1 MIRKTTILLCGLA
14 CVAACASAAWGQGE
28 PGVAVTV
35 YNQGYAVVKEDR
47 VVEIPDTQSVIKFVD
62 VAQRIDPT
70 SVYFKSLTDPEGTG
84 VLEQNYEYDLVSADK
99 LLAKYI
105 DRPLSVW
112 TTNGKRYEGTLLSF
126 DAGQLV
132 LKTPEGIAMV
142 QRAQNVQDIQFAAL
156 PEGLLTKPTLVW
168 KVAAGRTGKHL
179 VRMAYQTTGMGWRAD
194 YNVVTNKDDTKVDV
208 AGWVTVTNSSGATY
222 KDARLKLIAGDVR
235 RVEPP
240 APQRMMYEGA
250 RKAAAAM
257 DAAMPEEKAFF
268 EYHLYTF
275 PNRTTLAD
283 SQVKQ
288 LQLLN
293 AADVGVEK
301 VYVYEAQ
308 TGRYWGGT
316 YTDRSYGQTG
326 NKKVKVM
333 LEIANTKSNHL
344 GMPLPAGKV
353 RVFKRDEADNSLEF
367 IGEDQIDH
375 TKDTDTVRLYVG
387 NAFDVNGEREVM
399 DFTVETGRK
408 RMQEKVR
415 ITLTSAKDE
424 AVTVKVVEKMLRAL
438 TWRVTDKS
446 DNFTK
451 ENAFTAHFDV
461 EVPAK
466 KGDEPGKKVI
476 EYTVEYTW

>member
-1 MIRKTTILLCGLA
+1 
-14 CVAACASAAWGQGE
+14 
-28 PGVAVTV
+28 
-35 YNQGYAVVKEDR
+35 
-47 VVEIPDTQSVIKFVD
+47 
-62 VAQRIDPT
+62 
-70 SVYFKSLTDPEGTG
+70 
-84 VLEQNYEYDLVSADK
+84 
-99 LLAKYI
+99 
-105 DRPLSVW
+105 
-112 TTNGKRYEGTLLSF
+112 
-126 DAGQLV
+126 
-132 LKTPEGIAMV
+132 
-142 QRAQNVQDIQFAAL
+142 L